1 MPLARFPGKQCASRK
16 ADEEDIE
23 MGIPSPSNYCANPL
37 MSRLPPS
44 KQLLALL
51 AWLAVS
57 FTAAGLGA
65 LASVNAGAFY
75 QQLLR
80 PSWAPPGWL
89 FGPVWSVLYL
99 SMGIAAW
106 LAWRERG
113 LRAMGGAAVLFL
125 SQLAVNALWSWL
137 FFAWR
142 EGGLAF
148 AEVLIL
154 LTLIAA
160 TVLAF
165 WRIRPLAG
173 ALLLPYLGWVAFASV
188 LNYATWQLN
197 PQLLGG

>member
-1 MPLARFPGKQCASRK
+1 MT
-16 ADEEDIE
+16 
-23 MGIPSPSNYCANPL
+23 
-37 MSRLPPS
+37 RLPPS
-44 KQLLALL
+44 KQLLGLL
-51 AWLAVS
+51 AWLAIS
-57 FTAAGLGA
+57 FSAAGLGA
-65 LASVNAGAFY
+65 MASVNAGTFY

-113 LRAMGGAAVLFL
+113 LRDMGGAAVLFL

-148 AEVLIL
+148 AEVLVL
-154 LTLIAA
+154 LMLIAA

-173 ALLLPYLGWVAFASV
+173 ALLLPYLAWVAFASV
-188 LNYATWQLN
+188 LNYATWRLN

>member
-1 MPLARFPGKQCASRK
+1 
-16 ADEEDIE
+16 
-23 MGIPSPSNYCANPL
+23 

-44 KQLLALL
+44 KQLLGLL
-51 AWLAVS
+51 AWLAIS
-57 FTAAGLGA
+57 FSAAGLGA
-65 LASVNAGAFY
+65 LASVNAGTFY
-75 QQLLR
+75 QLLLR
-80 PSWAPPGWL
+80 PTWAPPGWL

-113 LRAMGGAAVLFL
+113 LRGMGGATVLFL

-148 AEVLIL
+148 AEVLVL
-154 LTLIAA
+154 LMLIAA

-173 ALLLPYLGWVAFASV
+173 ALLLPYLAWVAFASV

>member
-1 MPLARFPGKQCASRK
+1 MR
-16 ADEEDIE
+16 
-23 MGIPSPSNYCANPL
+23 
-37 MSRLPPS
+37 RLPLS
-44 KQLLALL
+44 TQLLSLL
-51 AWLAVS
+51 AWLAIS

-65 LASVNAGAFY
+65 MASVNAGAFY

-80 PSWAPPGWL
+80 PVWAPPGWL
-89 FGPVWSVLYL
+89 FGPVWGVLYL

-113 LRAMGGAAVLFL
+113 LRGMGGAAVLFL

-142 EGGLAF
+142 VGGMAF
-148 AEVLIL
+148 AEVLVL
-154 LTLIAA
+154 LMLIAA

-173 ALLLPYLGWVAFASV
+173 ALLLPYLAWVAFASV
-188 LNYATWQLN
+188 LNYTTWRLN